1 MKNDSY
7 SYLSYISQ
15 FSQNSQFS
23 HKKNKRKTMP
33 QIKTLY
39 VSDMDGTLLNQ
50 SSVLSETTIKKLNS
64 LIERGAMFT
73 VATARTPATV
83 VDLMKRVNANLPFI
97 VMAGC
102 AMWDNKKQEYA
113 SARTICRNDIQKFIN
128 IFEHHGNTPFLYY
141 KHGNQIIVRHSNHL
155 SEDEHEFIDPRVTGP
170 LKKLITTDKLSA
182 EDSTDELMLIF
193 SMGKFRDLRAIAD
206 DIDSEGISCTYNCY
220 HDIFNDELG
229 FIDLYTRG
237 TTKAEAIKELAA
249 KVGAER
255 IVVFGDNLNDI
266 PMMQIADHS
275 VAVEN
280 AYDEVK
286 AASDEVIGTNEDDSV
301 VKWIEADFNNLSNSK

>member
-1 MKNDSY
+1 
-7 SYLSYISQ
+7 
-15 FSQNSQFS
+15 
-23 HKKNKRKTMP
+23 MP
-33 QIKTLY
+33 QTRTLY

-50 SSVLSETTIKKLNS
+50 SSALSETTIKELNS

-83 VDLMKRVNANLPFI
+83 VGLMKQVNANLPFI

-102 AMWDNKKQEYA
+102 AMWDNKKKEYT

-128 IFEHHGNTPFLYY
+128 IFERHDNNPFLYY
-141 KHGNQIIVRHSNHL
+141 KHGNQIIVRHNTNL
-155 SEDEHEFIDPRVTGP
+155 SKEEHEFIDPRVTGP
-170 LKKLITTDKLSA
+170 LKKLITTDNLSA
-182 EDSTDELMLIF
+182 DDSADDLMLIF

-206 DIDSEGISCTYNCY
+206 DIDREGISCTYNCY

-229 FIDLYTRG
+229 FIDIYTHG
-237 TTKAEAIKELAA
+237 TTKAEAIKELAT

-266 PMMQIADHS
+266 PMMRIADHS

-286 AASDEVIGTNEDDSV
+286 AASDEVIGTNIDDSV
-301 VKWIEADFNNLSNSK
+301 AKWIEKDFNR

>member
-15 FSQNSQFS
+15 FSQSSQFS
-23 HKKNKRKTMP
+23 HKKNKRKAMP

-83 VDLMKRVNANLPFI
+83 VDLMKRVNVNLPFI

-128 IFEHHGNTPFLYY
+128 IFERHGNTPFLYY

-193 SMGKFRDLRAIAD
+193 SMGKFRELRAIAD

>member
-1 MKNDSY
+1 
-7 SYLSYISQ
+7 
-15 FSQNSQFS
+15 
-23 HKKNKRKTMP
+23 MP

-128 IFEHHGNTPFLYY
+128 IFERHGNTPFLYY

-155 SEDEHEFIDPRVTGP
+155 SEEEHKFIDPRVTGP

-301 VKWIEADFNNLSNSK
+301 VKWIEKDFNRLSNSK

>member
-1 MKNDSY
+1 
-7 SYLSYISQ
+7 
-15 FSQNSQFS
+15 
-23 HKKNKRKTMP
+23 MP

-128 IFEHHGNTPFLYY
+128 IFERHGNTPFLYY

-155 SEDEHEFIDPRVTGP
+155 PEEEHKFIDPRVTGP

-301 VKWIEADFNNLSNSK
+301 VKWIEKDFNRLSNSK